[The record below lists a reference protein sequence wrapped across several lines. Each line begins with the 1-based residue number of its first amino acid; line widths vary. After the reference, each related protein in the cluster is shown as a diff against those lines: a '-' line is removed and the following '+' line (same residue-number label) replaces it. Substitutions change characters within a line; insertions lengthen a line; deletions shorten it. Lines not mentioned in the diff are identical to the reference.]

1 MEKVPGKYE
10 DEEIHKGTLILNIY
24 EIQLEREL
32 FISYYTYNLEQSNQ
46 FACYQFLWGYANNQ
60 RQSNKFSE
68 IQSRRVE
75 FAY

>member
-46 FACYQFLWGYANNQ
+46 FACYQFL
-60 RQSNKFSE
+60 
-68 IQSRRVE
+68 
-75 FAY
+75 